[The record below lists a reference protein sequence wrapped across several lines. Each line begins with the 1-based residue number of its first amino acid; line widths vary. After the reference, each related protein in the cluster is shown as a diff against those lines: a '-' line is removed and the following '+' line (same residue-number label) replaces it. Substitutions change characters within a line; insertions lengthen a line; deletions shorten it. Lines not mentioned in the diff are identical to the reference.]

1 MKYRTD
7 PENPIAGISE
17 DFDENP
23 VKEEESRN
31 DHDDFYGDGCDDEDD
46 FRGK

>member
-7 PENPIAGISE
+7 PEDPIVE
-17 DFDENP
+17 LPDDFDENP
-23 VKEEESRN
+23 ISEESQN
-31 DHDDFYGDGCDDEDD
+31 DYDDFFGDGFDNEDD

>member
-7 PENPIAGISE
+7 PEDPIVGLPD

-23 VKEEESRN
+23 VKEESRN
-31 DHDDFYGDGCDDEDD
+31 DHDGFYGDGCDDEDD
-46 FRGK
+46 FRRK